1 MLQFTNTKS
10 LKRAHRRAKLELD
23 QNCKEFKEGGGGV
36 VEDRDV
42 KIQMN
47 WKVTAFLFSL
57 ISYLLVNK
65 FFK

>member
-10 LKRAHRRAKLELD
+10 LKRAHRRVKLELD
-23 QNCKEFKEGGGGV
+23 QNCKEFKEEGGGV